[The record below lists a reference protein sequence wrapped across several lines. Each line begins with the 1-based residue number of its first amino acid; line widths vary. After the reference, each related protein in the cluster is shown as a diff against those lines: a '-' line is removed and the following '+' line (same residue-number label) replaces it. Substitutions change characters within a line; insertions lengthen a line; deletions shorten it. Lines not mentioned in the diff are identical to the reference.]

1 MVADVDVP
9 FSSVKVVR
17 PERWKMKYI
26 LLAGIVAL
34 LGLMAF
40 QFIQW
45 GYPSSMGYLARY
57 TEKTTVSGCQ
67 VFTDHVVKNVEK
79 VKENIELSQID
90 CNKNPYIYLT
100 GFQYSQQLSLLSCD
114 RPLGENAASTCYVNN
129 IVRDNKK

>member
-1 MVADVDVP
+1 
-9 FSSVKVVR
+9 
-17 PERWKMKYI
+17 MKYI